1 MTTMTNQEHLYTIQ
15 EMSRMTGLPG
25 STLRYYEEIGLLEPV
40 ERAANGHRR
49 YNEADLRRL
58 ILIKNLR
65 RTGMSIE
72 AMCDFVALY
81 RGGKATARQRRE
93 LLQRHRR
100 QVQAHVDEMLEMLGF
115 IDYKIG
121 LYQEEEIEHER
132 ESNDEVP
139 AAGPNRAARL

>member
-1 MTTMTNQEHLYTIQ
+1 MTNQQHFYTIQ
-15 EMSRMTGLPG
+15 DVSRQTGLPS

-40 ERAANGHRR
+40 ARADNGHRR

-58 ILIKNLR
+58 TFIKNLR

-81 RGGKATARQRRE
+81 RGGKATARQRRK
-93 LLQRHRR
+93 LLQEHRLR
-100 QVQAHVDEMLEMLGF
+100 VQAHVDEMLEMIGF

-121 LYQEEEIEHER
+121 LYEEEEVEHER
-132 ESNDEVP
+132 ESDYEIST
-139 AAGPNRAARL
+139 AGPNGAARL

>member
-15 EMSRMTGLPG
+15 DVSRQTGLPN

-49 YNEADLRRL
+49 YSQADLGRL

-81 RGGKATARQRRE
+81 RGGRATARQRRE
-93 LLQRHRR
+93 LLQAHRR
-100 QVQAHVDEMLEMLGF
+100 RVQAHVDEMLEMIGF

-121 LYQEEEIEHER
+121 LYEEEEVEHER
-132 ESNDEVP
+132 KSDYEVSSV
-139 AAGPNRAARL
+139 GPNGTAGL